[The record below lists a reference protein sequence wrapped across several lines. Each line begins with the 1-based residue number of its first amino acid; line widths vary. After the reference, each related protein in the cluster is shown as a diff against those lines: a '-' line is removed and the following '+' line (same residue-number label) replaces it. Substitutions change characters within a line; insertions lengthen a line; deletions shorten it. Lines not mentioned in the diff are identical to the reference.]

1 MKKGLKIGIISA
13 IVVGAV
19 VYIWGRVSN
28 IKNLVTN
35 LVITPKWYGGLNDM
49 KIDVNKGIKCP
60 LAIDIEN
67 RTDTSLDIKIN
78 SVDLYGDGK
87 QIATSAAG
95 NYSKTLRANS
105 TVTIPIDVWI
115 SSSVVYSMLGTSI
128 LSLIS
133 GDTDNIKSK
142 AQQLIKDATL
152 KINLTAK
159 GVMLETSMKLVESK
173 TLKDEKKGT
182 SGLGLVN
189 YSKREIKPLADY
201 IEIIPDV
208 SELKHED
215 AIIIDDVT
223 PEETAEFI
231 REVGRKYKKD
241 TEVLASVLRGRNNR
255 ETVENIWKF
264 CVSHIR
270 YTEDS
275 KENEE
280 VRRPLRTLYEQ
291 KADCDCFSALIASI
305 CENLGIPYIVRIAEY
320 DNKGYFQHVYVIAD
334 GYVCDPVVDQCFY
347 EKETSNHKDY

>member
-1 MKKGLKIGIISA
+1 MKKGLKIGIIA
-13 IVVGAV
+13 TIVLGAAA
-19 VYIWGRVSN
+19 YIWGRVSN

-35 LVITPKWYGGLNDM
+35 LVVTPKWYGGLNDM

-60 LAIDIEN
+60 IAIDIEN
-67 RTDTSLDIKIN
+67 RTDTSLDVKIN

-95 NYSKTLRANS
+95 NYAKTLRANS

-128 LSLIS
+128 FSLIS

-142 AQQLIKDATL
+142 AQELIKDATL

-159 GVMLETSMKLVESK
+159 GVMMEVSMKLGESK
-173 TLKDEKKGT
+173 TLKQEERGT

-189 YSKREIKPLADY
+189 YSKREIRPLSDY
-201 IEIIPDV
+201 IELIPEVEKLQYDDAILINDV
-208 SELKHED
+208 S
-215 AIIIDDVT
+215 
-223 PEETAEFI
+223 PEETADFI
-231 REVGRKYKKD
+231 REVGQKYKGD
-241 TEVLASVLRGRNNR
+241 TRGLAQVLRGKDTR

-275 KENEE
+275 KDNEQ

-305 CENLGIPYIVRIAEY
+305 CENLGIPYVIRIAEY

-334 GYVCDPVVDQCFY
+334 GYVCDPVVDACFY
-347 EKETSNHKDY
+347 EKPTTNHKDF

>member
-1 MKKGLKIGIISA
+1 MKKGLKIGIIA
-13 IVVGAV
+13 TIVFVAA
-19 VYIWGRVSN
+19 YIWGRVSN

-35 LVITPKWYGGLNDM
+35 LVVTPKWYGSLNDM

-67 RTDTSLDIKIN
+67 RTDTSLDVKIN

-95 NYSKTLRANS
+95 NYAKTLRANS

-159 GVMLETSMKLVESK
+159 GVMAEVTMKLGESK
-173 TLKDEKKGT
+173 TLQEEKKGT

-189 YSKREIKPLADY
+189 YSKREIRPLSDY
-201 IEIIPDV
+201 IELIPEVEKLQYDDAILINDV
-208 SELKHED
+208 S
-215 AIIIDDVT
+215 
-223 PEETAEFI
+223 PEETADFI
-231 REVGRKYKKD
+231 REVGQKYKGD
-241 TEVLASVLRGRNNR
+241 TRGLAQVLRGKDTR

-275 KENEE
+275 KDNEQ

-305 CENLGIPYIVRIAEY
+305 CENLGIPYVIRIAEY

-347 EKETSNHKDY
+347 EKPTTNHKDF

>member
-19 VYIWGRVSN
+19 VYIWGRVTN

-115 SSSVVYSMLGTSI
+115 SSSVVYSILGTSI

-159 GVMLETSMKLVESK
+159 GVMMEVSMKLGESK
-173 TLKDEKKGT
+173 TLKEEKKGT

>member
-1 MKKGLKIGIISA
+1 MKKGLKIGIIA
-13 IVVGAV
+13 TIVFGAAA
-19 VYIWGRVSN
+19 YIWGRVSN

-159 GVMLETSMKLVESK
+159 GVMMEVSMKLGESK

>member
-35 LVITPKWYGGLNDM
+35 LVVTPKWYGSLNDM

-133 GDTDNIKSK
+133 GNTDNIKSK

-159 GVMLETSMKLVESK
+159 GVMLETSMKLGESK

>member
-1 MKKGLKIGIISA
+1 MKKGLKIGIIA
-13 IVVGAV
+13 TIVLGAAA
-19 VYIWGRVSN
+19 YIWGRVSN

-35 LVITPKWYGGLNDM
+35 LVVTPKWYGSLNDM

-67 RTDTSLDIKIN
+67 RTDTSLDVKIN

-95 NYSKTLRANS
+95 NYAKTLRANS

-159 GVMLETSMKLVESK
+159 GVMLETSMKLGESK
-173 TLKDEKKGT
+173 TLKEEKKGT

-189 YSKREIKPLADY
+189 YSKREIRPLSDY
-201 IEIIPDV
+201 IELIPEVEKLQYDDAILINDV
-208 SELKHED
+208 S
-215 AIIIDDVT
+215 
-223 PEETAEFI
+223 PEETADFI
-231 REVGRKYKKD
+231 REVGQKYKGD
-241 TEVLASVLRGRNNR
+241 TRGLAQVLRGNDTR

-275 KENEE
+275 KDNEQ

-305 CENLGIPYIVRIAEY
+305 CENLGIPYVIRIAEY

-347 EKETSNHKDY
+347 EKPTTNHKDF

>member
-35 LVITPKWYGGLNDM
+35 LVITPKWYGSLNDM

-67 RTDTSLDIKIN
+67 RTDTSLDVKIN

-95 NYSKTLRANS
+95 NYAKTLRANS

-159 GVMLETSMKLVESK
+159 GVMMEVSMKLGESK
-173 TLKDEKKGT
+173 TLKEEKKGT

>member
-1 MKKGLKIGIISA
+1 MKKGLKIGIIA
-13 IVVGAV
+13 TVVLGVAA
-19 VYIWGRVSN
+19 YIWGRVST
-28 IKNLVTN
+28 IKNMVTN
-35 LVITPKWYGGLNDM
+35 LVITPKWYGSLNDM
-49 KIDVNKGIKCP
+49 KIDFNKGVKCP
-60 LAIDIEN
+60 LAVDIEN
-67 RTDTSLDIKIN
+67 RTDTELDIKIN
-78 SVDLYGDGK
+78 SVDLYSDGERV
-87 QIATSAAG
+87 ATSAAG

-105 TVTIPIDVWI
+105 TVTIPIDVWV
-115 SSSVVYSMLGTSI
+115 SSSVI
-128 LSLIS
+128 LSLIVS
-133 GDTDNIKSK
+133 SILNNSAALEK
-142 AQQLIKDATL
+142 AKEIVNKATL

-159 GVMLETSMKLVESK
+159 GVMMEVSMKLGESK

-275 KENEE
+275 KENEQ

-305 CENLGIPYIVRIAEY
+305 CENLGLDYVIRIAEY
-320 DNKGYFQHVYVIAD
+320 DNKGYFQHVYVIID
-334 GYVCDPVVDQCFY
+334 GYVCDPVVDKCFY
-347 EKETSNHKDY
+347 EKPTTKHKDF

>member
-19 VYIWGRVSN
+19 VYIWGCVSN

-159 GVMLETSMKLVESK
+159 GVMMEVSMKLGESK

-241 TEVLASVLRGRNNR
+241 TEVLSSVLRGRNNR

>member
-95 NYSKTLRANS
+95 NYSKTLRANR

-159 GVMLETSMKLVESK
+159 GVMMEVSMKLGESK

>member
-159 GVMLETSMKLVESK
+159 GVMMEVSMKLGESK

>member
-1 MKKGLKIGIISA
+1 MKKGLKIGIIA
-13 IVVGAV
+13 TIVFGAAA
-19 VYIWGRVSN
+19 YILGRIGN

-35 LVITPKWYGGLNDM
+35 LVVTPKWYGSLNDM

-159 GVMLETSMKLVESK
+159 GVMMEVSMKLGESK

>member
-35 LVITPKWYGGLNDM
+35 LVITPKWYGSLNDM

-67 RTDTSLDIKIN
+67 RTDTSLDLKIN

-95 NYSKTLRANS
+95 NYAKTLRANS

-159 GVMLETSMKLVESK
+159 GVMMEVSMKLGESK

>member
-133 GDTDNIKSK
+133 GDTENIKSK

-159 GVMLETSMKLVESK
+159 GLMMEVSMKLGESK

>member
-159 GVMLETSMKLVESK
+159 GVMMEVSMKLGESK

-255 ETVENIWKF
+255 ETVDNIWKF

>member
-35 LVITPKWYGGLNDM
+35 LVITPKWYGSLNDM

-78 SVDLYGDGK
+78 SVDLYGNGK

-133 GDTDNIKSK
+133 GDTDNIKRK
-142 AQQLIKDATL
+142 AQELISDATL

-159 GVMLETSMKLVESK
+159 GVMAEVTMKLGESK
-173 TLKDEKKGT
+173 TIEESKGT
-182 SGLGLVN
+182 NGLGLVN
-189 YSKREIKPLADY
+189 YSNRQIRPLGDY
-201 IEIIPDV
+201 LGLIPDV
-208 SELKHED
+208 SELRHED
-215 AIIIDDVT
+215 NIIISDVT
-223 PEETAEFI
+223 PEETASFI
-231 REVGRKYKKD
+231 REVGEKYKGD
-241 TEVLASVLRGRNNR
+241 TKQLAESLKGRNTQ
-255 ETVENIWKF
+255 ETVENIWNF
-264 CVSHIR
+264 CVEHIR

-275 KENEE
+275 KENEQ

-305 CENLGIPYIVRIAEY
+305 CENLGLDYVIRIAEY
-320 DNKGYFQHVYVIAD
+320 DNKGYYQHVYVIID
-334 GYVCDPVVDQCFY
+334 GYVCDPVVDRCFY
-347 EKETSNHKDY
+347 EKPTTKHKDF

>member
-35 LVITPKWYGGLNDM
+35 LVVTPKWYGSLNDM

-133 GDTDNIKSK
+133 GNTDNIKSK

-159 GVMLETSMKLVESK
+159 GVMLETSMKLGESK
-173 TLKDEKKGT
+173 TLKDENKGT